1 MENSSG
7 KILQPTAITFA
18 HALFWSVACA
28 LCAYGVFFI
37 YSTGYIADEYPVRP
51 NWWRQLIWLVFSA
64 LAGFTVAAMNPR
76 GLAWRTFVW
85 SGYGTSVVLLVLTL
99 LFGRS
104 IGGARRWLAL
114 GPLMLQPA
122 EFAKFFTIML
132 LCETIVWSAD
142 GWRHKLFKSIWTF
155 IIIGLPLGLI
165 ISAPSFGNAFS
176 IIPAVF
182 CIFGIRYF
190 NRRIWAGL
198 VILGVVA
205 LLLSWGAVLEL
216 RKTSEINNART
227 AASVQES
234 AQPNNSPQPQP
245 SKTKDFLT
253 HFFHNYHSKR
263 LEAYLTPKGGWN
275 ERQSIMTLASGGQF
289 GKGYLQGT
297 MKSLGYLPRTVA
309 PTDFIF
315 SVIGEEFG
323 FFFGCL
329 PVLLLYLV
337 LFFIGFHWAG
347 RTGDKQ
353 ACLRSIGV
361 LMMLAVH
368 VCINVGMTVR
378 LIPIIGLPLPLLS
391 YGGSFTMMTFLCLGV
406 LHATS
411 RLALADSETTH
422 FSDTR
427 DNEWSLGRLLR
438 IRVQSKQ

>member
-7 KILQPTAITFA
+7 KNLQPMATTFSQ
-18 HALFWSVACA
+18 ALFWGIVIA

-51 NWWRQLIWLVFSA
+51 NWWRQLIWLGFSA
-64 LAGFTVAAMNPR
+64 VVGFTIAATNPR

-85 SGYGTSVVLLVLTL
+85 CGYGTSIVLLVLTL
-99 LFGRS
+99 LFGRN
-104 IGGARRWLAL
+104 IGGATRWLAI
-114 GPLMLQPA
+114 GPLLLQPA
-122 EFAKFFTIML
+122 EFAKFFTLML
-132 LCETIVWSAD
+132 LCQTIVWRAN
-142 GWRHKLFKSIWTF
+142 GWRARIAKLIGLT
-155 IIIGLPLGLI
+155 IMLGLPLGLI
-165 ISAPSFGNAFS
+165 IAAPSFGNAFS
-176 IIPAVF
+176 IIPSII

-190 NRRIWAGL
+190 NKKIWAVL
-198 VILGVVA
+198 VFLGVVS
-205 LLLSWGAVLEL
+205 LLFSWHAVLEL
-216 RKTSEINNART
+216 RKTSEANNAK
-227 AASVQES
+227 AAAVQDT
-234 AQPNNSPQPQP
+234 AQPKNASQPQH
-245 SKTKDFLT
+245 SKAKDLLT
-253 HFFHNYHSKR
+253 HLLHNYHSKR
-263 LEAYLTPKGGWN
+263 LQDYLTPRGGWN

-329 PVLLLYLV
+329 PVLLLYLL
-337 LFFIGFHWAG
+337 LFSIGFHWAG
-347 RTGDKQ
+347 RTGDEQ
-353 ACLRSIGV
+353 ASLRSIAV

-391 YGGSFTMMTFLCLGV
+391 YGGSFTLTTFLCLGV

-411 RLALADSETTH
+411 LLAPADSETARSH
-422 FSDTR
+422 DPR
-427 DNEWSLGRLLR
+427 DNEWSIGRLLR
-438 IRVQSKQ
+438 IRVQSKE

>member
-1 MENSSG
+1 MEDSSG
-7 KILQPTAITFA
+7 KNLQPMATTFSQT
-18 HALFWSVACA
+18 LFWGIVCA

-51 NWWRQLIWLVFSA
+51 NWWRQLIWLAVSA
-64 LAGFTVAAMNPR
+64 IAGFTVAAMNPR

-85 SGYGTSVVLLVLTL
+85 SGYGASVVFLILTL
-99 LFGRS
+99 LFGRT
-104 IGGARRWLAL
+104 IGGAKRWLAI
-114 GPLMLQPA
+114 GPLLLQPA
-122 EFAKFFTIML
+122 EFAKFFTLMM
-132 LCETIVWSAD
+132 LCETIVWPTNSLRGKIA
-142 GWRHKLFKSIWTF
+142 K
-155 IIIGLPLGLI
+155 IIGLSIMLGLPLALI

-176 IIPAVF
+176 IIPSII
-182 CIFGIRYF
+182 CIFGTRYF
-190 NRRIWAGL
+190 NRKIWAFL
-198 VILGVVA
+198 VFLGVVS
-205 LLLSWGAVLEL
+205 LLLSWHAVLEL
-216 RKTSEINNART
+216 RKASEVNN
-227 AASVQES
+227 VQI
-234 AQPNNSPQPQP
+234 AQSQENVTQTQAVQQP
-245 SKTKDFLT
+245 SRSKVKEIIMRPL
-253 HFFHNYHSKR
+253 HKYHSKR
-263 LEAYLTPKGGWN
+263 LEDYLTPKGGWN

-329 PVLLLYLV
+329 PVLLLYLL
-337 LFFIGFHWAG
+337 LFSIGFRWAG
-347 RTGDKQ
+347 RTGDEQ
-353 ACLRSIGV
+353 ACLRSIAV

-391 YGGSFTMMTFLCLGV
+391 YGGSFTMTTFLCLGV

-411 RLALADSETTH
+411 MRPSADSETVH
-422 FSDTR
+422 SSDPR